1 MDLLGSIMNSMDK
14 PPAPTEK
21 EKLLIK
27 SKLNKYI
34 FRHYE
39 SFVVVQKEN
48 KRWKSAR
55 TRRKRN

>member
-48 KRWKSAR
+48 KR
-55 TRRKRN
+55 